1 MKVGDLV
8 KVEHIG
14 NGIVT
19 AVYWDDAEDMH
30 AIRIQFFDGT
40 WSLENENIVEVTFPQ
55 ENVAPPGLPNLFGD
69 ILK

>member
-40 WSLENENIVEVTFPQ
+40 WSLENENIVEVIS
-55 ENVAPPGLPNLFGD
+55 ASR
-69 ILK
+69 

>member
-1 MKVGDLV
+1 MGLRSKEGDSMNVGDLV

-40 WSLENENIVEVTFPQ
+40 WSLESEDFVEVI
-55 ENVAPPGLPNLFGD
+55 NASR
-69 ILK
+69 